1 MKKRAL
7 SIGFALWSGCF
18 FMPNVDESG
27 YTDCDTA
34 NDCDVGRYCASN
46 YCVPPPWHDESYNQR
61 RLLVLENQR
70 EAKLYKGNAISFW
83 VGESGT
89 TLSLEDV
96 TSDTR
101 YLYFDIEAQRWDI
114 LPVYFDVFD
123 DRYAVWLPISED
135 VAAGGRAPLV
145 WMENLAGDSD
155 KGPNVNPSQVFA
167 MYYNFGVTESCQSPW
182 LCFGTGTPVLTEGV
196 VRVED
201 NQMMLLDQ
209 PLTLPF
215 DISFKL
221 RINGANCENVF
232 WGLKASRNQS
242 FEPPMLGFGV
252 SDERQLRFE
261 HYPQGDSLSPEISEL
276 EEIDTALHTYRI
288 HAGASDIRLYRDQ
301 TLLATLGL
309 NTALD
314 ETAEYFPYLDVDGA
328 CSAEIRNLW
337 ASPTPAGT
345 TQITAE
351 DAVQFQ
357 LF

>member
-1 MKKRAL
+1 MLTWAGAALNTLIVGADMEKRAQAQMLHGDIHDELVAQGETSALVANISLTTLPVAAGWNLYWGFQPIGGTAMKKSAL

-27 YTDCDTA
+27 YTDCDTT

-155 KGPNVNPSQVFA
+155 KGPNVSPSQVFA

-232 WGLKASRNQS
+232 
-242 FEPPMLGFGV
+242 
-252 SDERQLRFE
+252 
-261 HYPQGDSLSPEISEL
+261 
-276 EEIDTALHTYRI
+276 
-288 HAGASDIRLYRDQ
+288 GASKHR
-301 TLLATLGL
+301 ATRVSSL
-309 NTALD
+309 
-314 ETAEYFPYLDVDGA
+314 PCWV
-328 CSAEIRNLW
+328 SA
-337 ASPTPAGT
+337 
-345 TQITAE
+345 
-351 DAVQFQ
+351 
-357 LF
+357 